1 MTVEN
6 WITMFTELNGYA
18 VHICIFDL
26 RVGKCVWNSAKCEEE
41 EMDLIAEVEDGD
53 YGAYELLSVDLYRDC
68 DDTICLDLNIETE
81 EEDDE

>member
-6 WITMFTELNGYA
+6 WITMFTELHGYA
-18 VHICIFDL
+18 VRICIFDL
-26 RVGKCVWNSAKCEEE
+26 RIGKCVWDSAKCEEE
-41 EMDLIAEVEDGD
+41 EMDLIAEVEYGD
-53 YGAYELLSVDLYRDC
+53 YGVCELLSVDLYRDC